1 MSIDASPPAQPP
13 QMSPDG
19 NWVWDGSQWQPVT
32 GVEPTHEG
40 VFAAYALK
48 VEAADQAVGVA
59 QPAAVAA
66 PVQATAPAVDYSY
79 PAPAVDYGYA
89 APEPV
94 VPLWEQPKSS
104 RKTAYLYGGGAVV
117 LFVMV
122 LIVLN
127 SINFLSLPFIGGQ
140 GSSNPPQA
148 ANSSPAPHAVRSEY
162 GRADLFVNGSLAP
175 AISAMEDTKA
185 AMESC
190 SAELSN
196 NCFNAITASDEQLKN
211 VLSVIDHG
219 SIPSCIAAPLKVL
232 RNDFAQMD
240 AGLVLGLKGF
250 KDNQQSEV
258 ANGVHQFRQV
268 AASQQGDTNAVN
280 SAAQRCNRDL
290 EGP

>member
-40 VFAAYALK
+40 VFAAYAHK

-59 QPAAVAA
+59 PPASVVA
-66 PVQATAPAVDYSY
+66 PVEATAPAVDYSY
-79 PAPAVDYGYA
+79 PAPGVDYGYA

-94 VPLWEQPKSS
+94 VPLWQQPNNS
-104 RKTAYLYGGGAVV
+104 RKTVYLYAGGAVV

-127 SINFLSLPFIGGQ
+127 SINLVSLPFIGART
-140 GSSNPPQA
+140 SSNAPQ

-162 GRADLFVNGSLAP
+162 GRADSFLNGSLAP
-175 AISAMEDTKA
+175 AVSALEDTKA

-211 VLSVIDHG
+211 VLSIIDHG
-219 SIPSCIAAPLKVL
+219 SIPSCIAAPMKQL
-232 RNDFAQMD
+232 RSDFAQMD
-240 AGLVLGLKGF
+240 SGLQLGLKGF
-250 KDNQQSEV
+250 KDNQRSEV
-258 ANGVHQFRQV
+258 VNGVYQFRHV
-268 AASQQGDTNAVN
+268 AQSQQGDTNAVN
-280 SAAQRCNRDL
+280 SAAQKCNPDL